1 MKKIKKEYYFIAV
14 LLVIFIILSMFVV
27 GGFTNGFDEFL
38 FNKIIY
44 FKKEIITK
52 PLFVITQAASTLGI
66 ISILVITMIV
76 FIKQKKLSDFKYVVI
91 NVVTGTVF
99 MQVIKHLIR
108 RPRPSW
114 KWITQ
119 GGFSYP
125 SGHTISAFLL
135 YGTLILL
142 VSKRLDGKLKK
153 VLIVIFSLMIVLT
166 GLSRIYFGAHYFTD
180 VLGSIILGSVILIIS
195 NSFMNQEFDNDKNKD
210 RKTI

>member
-1 MKKIKKEYYFIAV
+1 MKRIKKEYYFIAI
-14 LLVIFIILSMFVV
+14 LLVIFLLLSIFVI
-27 GGFTNGFDEFL
+27 GGNTNNFDEVF
-38 FNKIIY
+38 FNKVIY
-44 FKKEIITK
+44 FKKDILTK
-52 PLFVITQAASTLGI
+52 PLYVITTLASTVGI
-66 ISILVITMIV
+66 ISILIITMII
-76 FIKQKKLSDFKYVVI
+76 FMKQKKLSDFKYVVI

-142 VSKRLDGKLKK
+142 VNKRIQGNLKK
-153 VLIVIFSLMIVLT
+153 VLIVLFSLMIVLT